1 MNRTWRIVVGA
12 ASLLAFGFL
21 SLVEA
26 EAAAT
31 NYNSSKSN
39 IGLTKEQGAGSESK
53 QSSGKPN
60 AVPAPGASD
69 RATVKS
75 KSNITNN

>member
-1 MNRTWRIVVGA
+1 MNQTWQSVLVA
-12 ASLLAFGFL
+12 ASLLAFGSL
-21 SLVEA
+21 SLIEA
-26 EAAAT
+26 GAAGT

-39 IGLTKEQGAGSESK
+39 VDRTKEQGAGAESK
-53 QSSGKPN
+53 QNSGTSN